1 MNIKERLESPPSE
14 LTPTDRKLVRILL
27 NNFPT
32 SGLKTIAQLA
42 KKAGVSDPSVLR
54 FIKKIGFT
62 RYSDF
67 QSALVKQLDERL
79 KSPLLMYSK
88 SGGTDNN
95 PWQRTTESTM
105 GAVAGS
111 EPLVIKQDIEQL
123 AEWLSEKNK
132 KVMCFGGRFS
142 GFLAGYL
149 HAHLQIL
156 RPNTKCI
163 TSSLEL
169 SDTLLDLKPGD
180 IFIQFDY
187 RRYQQS
193 AAVAVEMAHRKKAKV
208 VLFTDIY
215 DSPLRNKADLTISS
229 LVDTSSPF
237 DTLVP
242 AMVQVEALVASLTDT
257 LGDSVKDRLI
267 EVDEMRELL
276 GTHYFSN
283 NQQEQ

>member
-1 MNIKERLESPPSE
+1 MNIKEQLENPPSE

-42 KKAGVSDPSVLR
+42 KEAGVSDPSVLR

-67 QSALVKQLDERL
+67 QSALVQQLDERL
-79 KSPLLMYSK
+79 KSPLLMHSK
-88 SGGTDNN
+88 SGGADNN
-95 PWQRTTESTM
+95 SWQRTTESTIS
-105 GAVAGS
+105 AVAGS

-123 AEWLSEKNK
+123 VEWLSEKNK
-132 KVMCFGGRFS
+132 KVVCFGGRFS
-142 GFLAGYL
+142 GFLAGYF

-163 TSSLEL
+163 TSALEL

-242 AMVQVEALVASLTDT
+242 AMVQVEALVASLTDA

-283 NQQEQ
+283 DQQEQ